1 MSRERMLSRSIF
13 RFTETPPLW
22 NITEMLTMHT
32 AVSVKGSLAVST
44 RNSNP
49 DPRWFLESSFE
60 VLSNQFR
67 PVLYISLRTSNATDK
82 ELSIFKSS
90 LFISLIKCP
99 IVNPFNYKL
108 LTTLSCPFFVIV
120 RAVAGADWSAKLIKE
135 NDTDESRFSKQT
147 STAHG
152 DNFGGIYD

>member
-1 MSRERMLSRSIF
+1 MQLHAQFFTLLKHFSLKHHGNAYYAYCSIGQ
-13 RFTETPPLW
+13 RL
-22 NITEMLTMHT
+22 
-32 AVSVKGSLAVST
+32 VGSLDSK
-44 RNSNP
+44 
-49 DPRWFLESSFE
+49 LEARSSMISRIEFRGTVKLVLTGTVHFFE
-60 VLSNQFR
+60 NVKPNGDR
-67 PVLYISLRTSNATDK
+67 
-82 ELSIFKSS
+82 ELSIFKSI
-90 LFISLIKCP
+90 LFISLIKFP